1 MENVSKA
8 CVKAFKIIFSITDI
22 LTIILAFFYYLGV
35 LFLLT
40 PLPYDLFLE
49 IYYRSVLSD
58 IFGSIY
64 VLAYILIMMILNT
77 IRAIFILKRRN
88 LIMMCVTWGIVF
100 SAFFLMAFFSV

>member
-8 CVKAFKIIFSITDI
+8 CVKAFKIIFSVTDI
-22 LTIILAFFYYLGV
+22 LTIILAFYYYLGV
-35 LFLLT
+35 LF
-40 PLPYDLFLE
+40 
-49 IYYRSVLSD
+49 YYRSVLSD